1 MNGNRPLVTTFFV
14 VQLYDPGTGSGFGPL
29 NYFDLEIART
39 VNKRLPLTPEMI
51 EKWWCIGDTRN
62 RKRVWIQGHQ
72 VKDSAL

>member
-39 VNKRLPLTPEMI
+39 VNVDPQETTI
-51 EKWWCIGDTRN
+51 
-62 RKRVWIQGHQ
+62 
-72 VKDSAL
+72 DSRDD